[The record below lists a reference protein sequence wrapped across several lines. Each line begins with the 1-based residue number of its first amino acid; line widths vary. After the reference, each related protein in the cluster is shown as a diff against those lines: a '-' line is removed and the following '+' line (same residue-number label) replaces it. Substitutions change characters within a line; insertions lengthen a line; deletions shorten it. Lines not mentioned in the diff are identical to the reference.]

1 MSLKQYRKKRHFGR
15 TAEPKGAAR
24 NAAGHRFVIQKHAAS
39 HLHYDFRLELDGTLK
54 SWAVPKGPSL
64 DPAQKRLAVQVEDHP
79 LEYADFEGTIP
90 AGEYGGGTVMVWDH
104 GTWTP
109 EVDPEVGYRTG
120 RLKFTL
126 DGQKLKGS
134 WALVRTALH
143 GGRTP
148 QWLLIKHN
156 DDYAKPLTKGDILDK
171 LPKSAATGRTM
182 DEITEGAP
190 AHHNGKRKS
199 VWHSNRARRTA
210 LSSSPSAVRPD
221 EPPALRRRS
230 SKSASNS
237 AGKTAGVKPAAR
249 QAHGAK
255 GESSSGNGYARS
267 KKRNRDLAKVD
278 GAKRRPMSKKPQ
290 AELATLVPEPPK
302 GNEWLHEIKFDGY
315 RMLCCLEKGKV
326 RFLSRSGQDWT
337 ARFAALTQAAAALPV
352 EQAILDGEVVVL
364 DAQGVS
370 QFQLLQNA
378 LSTQKNGHDAT
389 VYYAFDLI
397 YLDGYDLSGV
407 PLDTRKSLLQALL
420 EGARLSSRIRL
431 SEHVVGTGDEFRHQ
445 ACHAQLEGII
455 SKRRNSLYRPGRGND
470 WLKCK
475 CRQIG
480 EFVIGGYTRPEGSR
494 IGFGALLLGY
504 FRPDKKFVYAGRVGT
519 GFGTQLLRDLTR
531 RLKALEQEKC
541 PFVETPPG
549 VRASGVRWVRPELVG
564 QIEFS
569 NWTDAGILRQAA
581 FQGLRED
588 KPAREVGR
596 ERPAKVPK

>member
-1 MSLKQYRKKRHFGR
+1 
-15 TAEPKGAAR
+15 
-24 NAAGHRFVIQKHAAS
+24 
-39 HLHYDFRLELDGTLK
+39 
-54 SWAVPKGPSL
+54 
-64 DPAQKRLAVQVEDHP
+64 
-79 LEYADFEGTIP
+79 
-90 AGEYGGGTVMVWDH
+90 
-104 GTWTP
+104 
-109 EVDPEVGYRTG
+109 
-120 RLKFTL
+120 
-126 DGQKLKGS
+126 
-134 WALVRTALH
+134 
-143 GGRTP
+143 
-148 QWLLIKHN
+148 
-156 DDYAKPLTKGDILDK
+156 
-171 LPKSAATGRTM
+171 
-182 DEITEGAP
+182 
-190 AHHNGKRKS
+190 
-199 VWHSNRARRTA
+199 
-210 LSSSPSAVRPD
+210 
-221 EPPALRRRS
+221 
-230 SKSASNS
+230 
-237 AGKTAGVKPAAR
+237 
-249 QAHGAK
+249 
-255 GESSSGNGYARS
+255 
-267 KKRNRDLAKVD
+267 
-278 GAKRRPMSKKPQ
+278 
-290 AELATLVPEPPK
+290 
-302 GNEWLHEIKFDGY
+302 
-315 RMLCCLEKGKV
+315 
-326 RFLSRSGQDWT
+326 LSRSGQDWT
-337 ARFAALTQAAAALPV
+337 ARFAALGQAAATLPV

-364 DAQGVS
+364 DAHGVS

-378 LSTQKNGHDAT
+378 MSTQKNGHDAT

-407 PLDTRKSLLQALL
+407 RLAARKSLLQAIL
-420 EGARLSSRIRL
+420 EGAKLSSRIRL

-445 ACHAQLEGII
+445 ACRAQLEGII

-475 CRQIG
+475 CRQTG

-531 RLKALEQEKC
+531 RLKALEQDKC

>member
-1 MSLKQYRKKRHFGR
+1 MSLNQYRKKRHFGR
-15 TAEPKGAAR
+15 TAEPQGAAR
-24 NAAGHRFVIQKHAAS
+24 TAGGHRFVIQKHAAS

-64 DPAQKRLAVQVEDHP
+64 DPTQKRLAVQVEDHP

-90 AGEYGGGTVMVWDH
+90 AGEYGGGTVMVWDR

-109 EVDPEVGYRTG
+109 EFDPEVGYRTG

-156 DDYAKPLTKGDILDK
+156 DDYAKPLSKGDVLDK

-182 DEITEGAP
+182 DEIAEGAP

-199 VWHSNRARRTA
+199 VWHSNRTKSKGLPSHA
-210 LSSSPSAVRPD
+210 SPQRAD

-230 SKSASNS
+230 SNSASN
-237 AGKTAGVKPAAR
+237 AAAKTAGVKPAAR
-249 QAHGAK
+249 QARAAK
-255 GESSSGNGYARS
+255 RESSSGNGHATS
-267 KKRNRDLAKVD
+267 KKRSRDLAKVT
-278 GAKRRPMSKKPQ
+278 GAKRRSLPKKPQ

-315 RMLCCLEKGKV
+315 RMLCRVEQGTV
-326 RFLSRSGQDWT
+326 QFLSRSGQDWT

-352 EQAILDGEVVVL
+352 KQAILDGEVVVL
-364 DAQGVS
+364 DAHGVS

-378 LSTQKNGHDAT
+378 MSTQKNGHDAT

-397 YLDGYDLSGV
+397 DLDGYDLSGV

-445 ACHAQLEGII
+445 ACRAQLEGII
-455 SKRRNSLYRPGRGND
+455 SKRRNSLYRPGRGTD

-475 CRQIG
+475 CRQTG

-494 IGFGALLLGY
+494 VGFGALLLGY

-531 RLKALEQEKC
+531 RLKAIEQDKC

>member
-156 DDYAKPLTKGDILDK
+156 DDYAKPLSNGDVLDK
-171 LPKSAATGRTM
+171 LPDSAATGRTL

-199 VWHSNRARRTA
+199 VWHSNRTKRTA
-210 LSSSPSAVRPD
+210 ASSSASAQRPN

-230 SKSASNS
+230 S
-237 AGKTAGVKPAAR
+237 
-249 QAHGAK
+249 
-255 GESSSGNGYARS
+255 GNGHATR
-267 KKRNRDLAKVD
+267 KKHSPNLAKIE
-278 GAKRRPMSKKPQ
+278 GAKRRALPKKPQ

-315 RMLCCLEKGKV
+315 RMLCRVEKGTV
-326 RFLSRSGQDWT
+326 QFLSRSGQDWM

-364 DAQGVS
+364 DGQGVS

-378 LSTQKNGHDAT
+378 MSTQKNGHDAT
-389 VYYAFDLI
+389 VYYAFDLV

-407 PLDTRKSLLQALL
+407 QLDTRKTLLQVLL
-420 EGARLSSRIRL
+420 EGAKLSSRIRL

-445 ACHAQLEGII
+445 ACRAQLEGIV
-455 SKRRNSLYRPGRGND
+455 SKRRNSFYRPGRGND

-494 IGFGALLLGY
+494 VGFGALLLGY

>member
-1 MSLKQYRKKRHFGR
+1 MQLIANIRGAFRMSLKQYRKKRHFGR
-15 TAEPKGAAR
+15 TTEPKGGGQTGV
-24 NAAGHRFVIQKHAAS
+24 GHRFVIQKHAAS

-90 AGEYGGGTVMVWDH
+90 AGEYGGGTVMVWDR

-109 EVDPEVGYRTG
+109 EGDPEAGYRAG
-120 RLKFTL
+120 QLKFTL

-134 WALVRTALH
+134 WALIRTALH
-143 GGRTP
+143 GSRTP

-156 DDYAKPLTKGDILDK
+156 AAAAKPLSKGDVLDK
-171 LPKSAATGRTM
+171 LPDSAATGRTL

-199 VWHSNRARRTA
+199 VWHSNRAKRTA
-210 LSSSPSAVRPD
+210 LSSS
-221 EPPALRRRS
+221 S
-230 SKSASNS
+230 SSASVQPS
-237 AGKTAGVKPAAR
+237 DRAAKR
-249 QAHGAK
+249 
-255 GESSSGNGYARS
+255 ESSSGNEHVTS
-267 KKRNRDLAKVD
+267 KKRSRDLAKAT
-278 GAKRRPMSKKPQ
+278 GAKRRPMAKKPQ

-302 GNEWLHEIKFDGY
+302 GDEWLHEIKFDGY
-315 RMLCCLEKGKV
+315 RMLCRVEQGTV
-326 RFLSRSGQDWT
+326 QFLSRNGQDWT
-337 ARFAALTQAAAALPV
+337 GRFAALAQAAAALQV

-364 DAQGVS
+364 DAHGVS

-378 LSTQKNGHDAT
+378 MSTQKNGHDAT
-389 VYYAFDLI
+389 VYYVFDLI

-407 PLDTRKSLLQALL
+407 PLENRKSLLQALL
-420 EGARLSSRIRL
+420 EGKQPSPRIRL
-431 SEHVVGTGDEFRHQ
+431 SEHVVGTGEEFRHQ

-455 SKRRNSLYRPGRGND
+455 CKRRNSLYRPGRGTD

-475 CRQIG
+475 CRQSG

-494 IGFGALLLGY
+494 VGFGALLLGY

-531 RLKALEQEKC
+531 RLKALEQDKC

-596 ERPAKVPK
+596 ERPVKVPK

>member
-15 TAEPKGAAR
+15 TAEPKGAVHPKS
-24 NAAGHRFVIQKHAAS
+24 GHRFVIQKHAAS

-54 SWAVPKGPSL
+54 SWAIPKGPSL

-90 AGEYGGGTVMVWDH
+90 AGEYGGGTAMVWDH

-109 EVDPEVGYRTG
+109 EEDAETGYRTG

-148 QWLLIKHN
+148 QWLLIKHH
-156 DDYAKPLTKGDILDK
+156 DASAKPLSKGDILVK
-171 LPKSAATGRTM
+171 LPDSAATGRTM

-210 LSSSPSAVRPD
+210 HSSSASAVHPD

-230 SKSASNS
+230 S
-237 AGKTAGVKPAAR
+237 
-249 QAHGAK
+249 
-255 GESSSGNGYARS
+255 GNGHATR
-267 KKRNRDLAKVD
+267 KRHSPNLAKIE
-278 GAKRRPMSKKPQ
+278 GAKRRSRPKKPQ

-315 RMLCCLEKGKV
+315 RMLCCLEKGTV

-337 ARFAALTQAAAALPV
+337 ARFAALGQAAATLPV
-352 EQAILDGEVVVL
+352 EQAILDSEVVVL
-364 DAQGVS
+364 DAHGVS

-378 LSTQKNGHDAT
+378 MSTQKNGHDAT

-407 PLDTRKSLLQALL
+407 RLAARKSLLQAIL
-420 EGARLSSRIRL
+420 EGAKLSSRIRL

-445 ACHAQLEGII
+445 ACRAQLEGII

-475 CRQIG
+475 CRQTG

-531 RLKALEQEKC
+531 RLKALEQDKC